1 METKN
6 PHDSHQTGLSCGFW
20 RRWRDSNSRARF
32 QTYSRSRGMLNPLF
46 IRDCTTLSGS
56 RVGVS
61 YNLISVIQTM
71 CPKKAARRRSLHHA
85 NLYAT
90 SLDTGTPS
98 ALARLSITSE
108 VGFAVPHS
116 TALTVRTHT
125 PEAKASRSCDHP
137 NSNLL
142 ILTFTPIVVDNM
154 TRSLSAGRR
163 D

>member
-1 METKN
+1 
-6 PHDSHQTGLSCGFW
+6 
-20 RRWRDSNSRARF
+20 
-32 QTYSRSRGMLNPLF
+32 
-46 IRDCTTLSGS
+46 
-56 RVGVS
+56 
-61 YNLISVIQTM
+61 M

-137 NSNLL
+137 NSNLF

-154 TRSLSAGRR
+154 TRPFLRAASFDSTMCPFKKEAAKSSNI
-163 D
+163 